1 MPSCFHHVQFF
12 MTPWTVAHQAPLF
25 EGFSRQEY
33 WSRLLENLWPRICLP
48 AKLSFR
54 FDGGIKICTDQI
66 RSVTQSCPTL
76 CDPMNRSTP
85 GLPVHHQ
92 LPEFTQTHVHWVSD
106 AIQPSHPLTSPSPF
120 DKQNLNKR
128 IQHHQIS
135 FATNTEETSVG
146 RKETSNLKQ
155 PSYTYRLLSK
165 SRVIWI

>member
-1 MPSCFHHVQFF
+1 MREIKDDTNRWRDIPCSWTERINTVKMTILPKAIYRFKPVQFSS
-12 MTPWTVAHQAPLF
+12 L
-25 EGFSRQEY
+25 
-33 WSRLLENLWPRICLP
+33 
-48 AKLSFR
+48 
-54 FDGGIKICTDQI
+54 
-66 RSVTQSCPTL
+66 TQSCPTL
-76 CDPMNRSTP
+76 CDPMNHSTP
-85 GLPVHHQ
+85 DLPVHQ
-92 LPEFTQTHVHWVSD
+92 LPEFTQTHVHRVSD